1 MKKIILASKSPRR
14 KELLDIINIDYE
26 IMESNCDES
35 TVKLDNSP
43 EVYVQ
48 KLSILKASDVSK
60 RVKSEALII
69 GADTIVEYNGKFLG
83 KPKDKQDAYNMI
95 SLLSGKSHN
104 VYTGIC
110 VMNSKTKEFTSTF
123 EKTEVIFR
131 EIEHNEIEKY
141 ISCNEP
147 YDKAGSYAIQ
157 GLASCFIKGIVGD
170 YNNVVGLPVY
180 KLTRLL
186 KEDFDFDILD

>member
-26 IMESNCDES
+26 IIESSCDES
-35 TVKLDNSP
+35 GVSLENPP

-48 KLSILKASDVSK
+48 KLSILKATDVSK
-60 RVKSEALII
+60 KVPYEALII
-69 GADTIVEYNGKFLG
+69 GADTIVECDGKFLG
-83 KPKDKQDAYNMI
+83 KPKDKEDAYNMI
-95 SLLSGKSHN
+95 SSLSGRAHN

-110 VMNSKTKEFTSTF
+110 VMNSKTKEFTSSF

-141 ISCNEP
+141 ISTKEP

-180 KLTRLL
+180 KLAKLL
-186 KEDFDFDILD
+186 KEDFNYDILD